1 MVKKLLTYL
10 LVIGLTSG
18 AFAQGDSAIFTYE
31 EYMNYVRNFHPVLV
45 QADLRV
51 KQAEDAIT
59 QSRGQLDPKL
69 YSNFA
74 EKDFDSKIYYNVWES
89 GLKIPT
95 WFGADF
101 TVGYKQNQGDFLNPE
116 RNLPDVGQ
124 VAIGASMPLLKNL
137 VYNDRRAA
145 ITQANIMRES
155 TEEMR
160 RQIINELFFEA
171 TQVYW
176 NWVNTHAAWRIN
188 AESVNAA
195 EVRFEAVRTSFFRGD
210 KPAIDTVESL
220 IQLQVRKF
228 NTQESY
234 LNYLNAGLALSNF
247 LWYENQTPLE
257 LQETTVPPMP
267 NKVEL
272 PAVAQD
278 SLNAFIQQAAPLHP
292 EVNQINLF
300 IDNLDVQ
307 RRLNTNNLLPDL
319 TVDYQLL
326 SSQLNSIED
335 YGNSLDWANYQV
347 GVTFSIP
354 LFLRKERGYLN
365 QVKAKIDETASKRDL
380 KVRQIENKIVAS
392 SNKLDNLAQQ
402 INLFSQTFR
411 NYETLYRA
419 ELRRFNIG
427 ESTLFLVNRRELK
440 AIEARLK
447 LAELLAKYQI
457 AYQEIWFSGGALQ

>member
-1 MVKKLLTYL
+1 MAKKFLTYL
-10 LVIGLTSG
+10 LVVLACG
-18 AFAQGDSAIFTYE
+18 ASAQVDSTIFTYE
-31 EYMNYVRNFHPVLV
+31 EYMSYVRAYHPVLV

-51 KQAEDAIT
+51 QQAEDAVM

-69 YSNFA
+69 YSNFD
-74 EKDFDSKIYYNVWES
+74 EKDFDSKIYFDVWES

-101 TVGYKQNQGDFLNPE
+101 MIGYKSNQGDFLNPE
-116 RNLPDVGQ
+116 RNIPEVGQ
-124 VAIGASMPLLKNL
+124 LAIGASMPLLRNL

-145 ITQANIMRES
+145 ITQARVMQES

-160 RQIINELFFEA
+160 RLMINDLFFEA

-188 AESVNAA
+188 AESVKAA
-195 EVRFEAVRTSFFRGD
+195 QVRFEAVRTSFFRGD

-220 IQLQVRKF
+220 IQLQIRMF
-228 NTQESY
+228 NTQEAY
-234 LNYLNAGLALSNF
+234 LDYINAGLALSNY

-257 LQETTVPPMP
+257 LQETTFPPMP

-272 PAVAQD
+272 PAIVQD
-278 SLNAFIQQAAPLHP
+278 SLNTFIQRAAPLHP

-300 IDNLDVQ
+300 ITNLDVQ
-307 RRLNTNNLLPDL
+307 RRLSANNLLPEL
-319 TVDYQLL
+319 TVDYNLL
-326 SSQLNSIED
+326 SSQLNTFDS
-335 YGNSLDWANYQV
+335 YANSLDWANYQV
-347 GVTFSIP
+347 GLTFSIP

-365 QVKAKIDETASKRDL
+365 QVKAKIDETASKRDQ
-380 KVRQIENKIVAS
+380 KVRQIENKILAS

-402 INLFSQTFR
+402 INLFSQTYQ
-411 NYETLYRA
+411 NYETLYNA
-419 ELRRFNIG
+419 ELRRFQIG
-427 ESTLFLVNRRELK
+427 ESTLFLVNRREIK

-447 LAELLAKYQI
+447 LAELLVKYQV

>member
-1 MVKKLLTYL
+1 MAKKFLTYL
-10 LVIGLTSG
+10 LVILACG
-18 AFAQGDSAIFTYE
+18 ASAQVDSTIFTYE
-31 EYMNYVRNFHPVLV
+31 EYMSYVRAYHPVLV

-51 KQAEDAIT
+51 QQAEDAVM

-69 YSNFA
+69 YSNFD
-74 EKDFDSKIYYNVWES
+74 EKDFDSKIYFDVWES

-101 TVGYKQNQGDFLNPE
+101 MIGYKSNQGDFLNPE
-116 RNLPDVGQ
+116 RNIPEVGQ
-124 VAIGASMPLLKNL
+124 LAIGASMPLLRNL

-145 ITQANIMRES
+145 ITQARVMQES

-160 RQIINELFFEA
+160 RLMINDLFFEA

-188 AESVNAA
+188 AESVKAA
-195 EVRFEAVRTSFFRGD
+195 QVRFEAVRTSFFRGD

-220 IQLQVRKF
+220 IQLQIRMF
-228 NTQESY
+228 NTQEAY
-234 LNYLNAGLALSNF
+234 LDYINAGLALSNY

-257 LQETTVPPMP
+257 LQETTFPPMP

-272 PAVAQD
+272 PAIVQD
-278 SLNAFIQQAAPLHP
+278 SLNTFIQRAAPLHP

-300 IDNLDVQ
+300 ITNLDVQ
-307 RRLNTNNLLPDL
+307 RRLSANNLLPEL
-319 TVDYQLL
+319 TVDYNLL
-326 SSQLNSIED
+326 SSQLNTFDS
-335 YGNSLDWANYQV
+335 YANSLDWANYQV
-347 GVTFSIP
+347 GLTFSIP

-365 QVKAKIDETASKRDL
+365 QVKAKIDETASKRDQ
-380 KVRQIENKIVAS
+380 KVRQIENKILAS

-402 INLFSQTFR
+402 INLFSQTYQ
-411 NYETLYRA
+411 NYETLYNA
-419 ELRRFNIG
+419 ELRRFQIG
-427 ESTLFLVNRRELK
+427 ESTLFLVNRREIK

-447 LAELLAKYQI
+447 LAELLVKYQV

>member
-1 MVKKLLTYL
+1 MAKKFLTYL
-10 LVIGLTSG
+10 LVILACG
-18 AFAQGDSAIFTYE
+18 ASAQVDSTIFTYE
-31 EYMNYVRNFHPVLV
+31 EYMSYVRAYHPVLV

-51 KQAEDAIT
+51 QQAEDAVM

-69 YSNFA
+69 YSNFD
-74 EKDFDSKIYYNVWES
+74 EKDFDSKIYFDVWES

-101 TVGYKQNQGDFLNPE
+101 MIGYKSNQGDFLNPE
-116 RNLPDVGQ
+116 RNIPEVGQ
-124 VAIGASMPLLKNL
+124 LAIGASMPLLRNL

-145 ITQANIMRES
+145 ITQARVMQQS

-160 RQIINELFFEA
+160 RLMINDLFFEA

-188 AESVNAA
+188 AESVKAA
-195 EVRFEAVRTSFFRGD
+195 QVRFEAVRTSFFRGD

-220 IQLQVRKF
+220 IQLQIRMF
-228 NTQESY
+228 NTQEAY
-234 LNYLNAGLALSNF
+234 LDYINAGLALSNY

-257 LQETTVPPMP
+257 LQETTFPPMP

-272 PAVAQD
+272 PAIVQD
-278 SLNAFIQQAAPLHP
+278 SLNTFIQRAAPLHP

-300 IDNLDVQ
+300 ITNLDVQ
-307 RRLNTNNLLPDL
+307 RRLSANNLLPEL
-319 TVDYQLL
+319 TVDYNLL
-326 SSQLNSIED
+326 SSQLNTFDS
-335 YGNSLDWANYQV
+335 YANSLDWANYQV
-347 GVTFSIP
+347 GLTFSIP

-365 QVKAKIDETASKRDL
+365 QVKAKIDETASKRDQ
-380 KVRQIENKIVAS
+380 KVRQIENKILAS

-402 INLFSQTFR
+402 INLFSQTYQ
-411 NYETLYRA
+411 NYETLYNA
-419 ELRRFNIG
+419 ELRRFQIG
-427 ESTLFLVNRRELK
+427 ESTLFLVNRREIK

-447 LAELLAKYQI
+447 LAELLVKYQV

>member
-1 MVKKLLTYL
+1 MAKKFLTYL
-10 LVIGLTSG
+10 LVVLACG
-18 AFAQGDSAIFTYE
+18 ASAQVDSTIFTYE
-31 EYMNYVRNFHPVLV
+31 EYMSYVRAYHPVLV

-51 KQAEDAIT
+51 QQAEDAVM

-69 YSNFA
+69 YSNFD
-74 EKDFDSKIYYNVWES
+74 EKDFDSKIYFDVWES

-101 TVGYKQNQGDFLNPE
+101 MIGYKSNQGDFLNPE
-116 RNLPDVGQ
+116 RNIPEVGQ
-124 VAIGASMPLLKNL
+124 LAIGASMPLLRNL

-145 ITQANIMRES
+145 ITQARVMQQS

-160 RQIINELFFEA
+160 RLMINDLFFEA

-188 AESVNAA
+188 AESVKAA
-195 EVRFEAVRTSFFRGD
+195 QVRFEAVRTSFFRGD

-220 IQLQVRKF
+220 IQLQIRMF
-228 NTQESY
+228 NTQEAY
-234 LNYLNAGLALSNF
+234 LDYINAGLALSNY

-257 LQETTVPPMP
+257 LQETTFPPMP

-272 PAVAQD
+272 PAIVQD
-278 SLNAFIQQAAPLHP
+278 SLNTFIQRAAPLHP

-300 IDNLDVQ
+300 ITNLDVQ
-307 RRLNTNNLLPDL
+307 RRLSANNLLPEL
-319 TVDYQLL
+319 TVDYNLL
-326 SSQLNSIED
+326 SSQLNTFDS
-335 YGNSLDWANYQV
+335 YANSLDWANYQV
-347 GVTFSIP
+347 GLTFSIP

-365 QVKAKIDETASKRDL
+365 QVKAKIDETASKRDQ
-380 KVRQIENKIVAS
+380 KVRQIENKILAS

-402 INLFSQTFR
+402 INLFSQTYQ
-411 NYETLYRA
+411 NYETLYNA
-419 ELRRFNIG
+419 ELRRFQIG
-427 ESTLFLVNRRELK
+427 ESTLFLVNRREIK

-447 LAELLAKYQI
+447 LAELLVKYQV